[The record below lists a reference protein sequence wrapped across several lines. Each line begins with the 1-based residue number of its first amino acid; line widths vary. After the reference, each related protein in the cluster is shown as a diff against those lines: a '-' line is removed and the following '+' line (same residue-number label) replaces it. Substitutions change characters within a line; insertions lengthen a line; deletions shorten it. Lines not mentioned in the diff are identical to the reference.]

1 MEMTRLWRSRA
12 LREVGYDAATRT
24 LRIDFLNGG
33 RYEYLDVGPEV
44 YEGMIHSA
52 HRGPNG
58 AKRCWGTST
67 AGSTERAGAPVRIG
81 RGHRDRG
88 QAEITAE
95 ESQALHGV
103 GMPATVTLIR
113 SRWNSSS
120 APSSVSGTV
129 L

>member
-1 MEMTRLWRSRA
+1 MTRLWRSRA

-81 RGHRDRG
+81 RGHRD
-88 QAEITAE
+88 
-95 ESQALHGV
+95 GV
-103 GMPATVTLIR
+103 RRRPRPRNPRR
-113 SRWNSSS
+113 SM
-120 APSSVSGTV
+120 VSGCRRR
-129 L
+129 